1 MVNIHAGGDDAPP
14 AEQAGRNMW
23 GERIVYSEKMNTP
36 KWDET
41 KETIDTL
48 AGEFETKL
56 KEVRTGAQ
64 KSAGAVQVSGTI
76 MQLSSSAQDTA
87 IHEFAHSIS
96 MERQTKFGLYDD
108 GEFWKEIR
116 SIRTAYRK
124 SVGDDVKQRISNY
137 VHSSKEIDEFM
148 AEAFTL
154 GYMREKGLE
163 IPAKYGNDTVYSK
176 MVLDIVR
183 KYFGK

>member
-1 MVNIHAGGDDAPP
+1 
-14 AEQAGRNMW
+14 
-23 GERIVYSEKMNTP
+23 MNTP
-36 KWDET
+36 KWEET

-76 MQLSSSAQDTA
+76 MQLSSSAQNTA

-96 MERQTKFGLYDD
+96 MERQTKFGLYDE

-116 SIRTAYRK
+116 EIRTAYRRD
-124 SVGDDVKQRISNY
+124 VGQDTTRWISNY
-137 VHSSKEIDEFM
+137 AQSSKEIDEFM
-148 AEAFTL
+148 AEAFAL
-154 GYMREKGLE
+154 GYMREKGYE
-163 IPAKYGNDTVYSK
+163 IPEAYGNDTKYSS
-176 MVLDIVR
+176 MVLSAVR
-183 KYFGK
+183 KYFGR